1 MHQMYSEYR
10 IARYL
15 ATLPPDRFDAV
26 VALSADLHFNQPP
39 ETIVSE
45 VLAIRRAGR
54 GVLTSGQ
61 NHNYTDGV
69 YIGSP
74 PDVGAV
80 LGRFAEFRTLE
91 PLFWIKSQRYEGVL
105 KKAFVHHNVP
115 NFNSKLN
122 FFKIRAT
129 CAVRWQAPYAR
140 RRRSW
145 SRRRA

>member
-54 GVLTSGQ
+54 GVLTSGH

-69 YIGSP
+69 YT
-74 PDVGAV
+74 V
-80 LGRFAEFRTLE
+80 
-91 PLFWIKSQRYEGVL
+91 
-105 KKAFVHHNVP
+105 
-115 NFNSKLN
+115 
-122 FFKIRAT
+122 
-129 CAVRWQAPYAR
+129 AR
-140 RRRSW
+140 GTWARSW
-145 SRRRA
+145 GDSQSFAPWSRSSGSRVSTTREC